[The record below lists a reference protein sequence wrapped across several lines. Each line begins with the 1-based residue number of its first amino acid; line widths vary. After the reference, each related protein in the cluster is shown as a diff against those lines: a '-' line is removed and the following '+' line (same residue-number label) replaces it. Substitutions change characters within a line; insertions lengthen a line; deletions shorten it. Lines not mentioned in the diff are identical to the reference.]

1 MTVLTGRPLSWAI
14 TATAGCG
21 FLLFGYDQGVMSGLL
36 SGAAFIKQFP
46 EIDTTPSGTGS
57 SSLQGT
63 VVAIYEIASAYTI
76 PHMIVG
82 RIVAG
87 LGNGMNTSTIPVWHS
102 ELMQAKKRGKGLAI
116 ELAINIFGVMTAYWV
131 DYGFSYVNS
140 GAQFRVPLALQI
152 VFAVVTFAG
161 ILFLPESPR
170 WLIAHERHSEA
181 RHILWALE
189 MDPNSITESD
199 PAINRQISEIQ
210 NAVNEERA
218 ATEGRSKTALLKN
231 GPQKFRHRVLLGIG
245 GQFMQQLSG
254 INLITYYAPV
264 IFENSVKLSHNLALL
279 LAGFNGV
286 AYFFSSLIPIW
297 IIDRLGRRKLMLFA
311 AAGQCACMAIL
322 AGTVSSGTK
331 AGGVV
336 AIVMLFLFNFFFA
349 VGLLA
354 IPWLLPA
361 EYAPLAIRT
370 RAASLATAS
379 NWIFTFLVVEITP
392 VSINSIG
399 WKTYIYFAVFNFFFI
414 PLIWF
419 FYPETQNLSLEQIDK
434 LFTGEKVIIHWHPS
448 MGSIAGAEHSPE
460 AGSTDGDK
468 ISEQENCRLGP
479 NQPRKELCHKVE
491 VPFGV
496 VQISQGAQEPAASTV
511 ADDTK
516 NIPDIMPEISKA
528 KQNNAPSKDQDQDT
542 PQISEYMAS
551 IDRAH
556 SSTSQHSFH
565 RSPYNNISFAICE
578 DGYMP
583 MDTMS
588 DSELPPN
595 HEHATIHGSTPQS
608 QPMYND
614 IQHNNLPEADP
625 IFHTGEVAAELLAL
639 RYTRHPDS
647 QQDQEPL
654 PINIR
659 QPENDNMHPP
669 ARQRIFNEPSFDNQ
683 LFDSSQGIFLP
694 GSAYRELHTTLR
706 NHIIHTARSNAPT
719 RSGTP
724 ESQPNLGPFPQETV
738 RPQGDSLPNDNCLS
752 YSETHKPPE
761 LTPHREYILWKNYI
775 DELAPWLDKFDN
787 QRHFEFK
794 LPIMAKSSPQLKYSI
809 LALSARQLERKNPLL
824 PSSESLALYQEA
836 IHLLLPE
843 LHTKNTEVMASCVI
857 LCVLEMMSCSPKEWR
872 RHLDGC
878 ANLIEAIR
886 IHGFVGEVEQALF
899 WCFARMDVC
908 GGLISQEETL
918 IPLNRWTS
926 GRDAWEDHNLFRNP
940 SNTFDVWANYSV
952 FICASVLHLLNSNR
966 TSQFDISRPQNQQDG
981 YAIRWQKLYDI
992 LQSWYTDR
1000 PEEMKPLLAIPVV
1013 AEDFQ
1018 NPFPTVLYGNGS
1030 AISGNQLYHTSTLMM
1045 LQVKPKGTNL
1055 GKQSRSILWHAR
1067 QICAISESN
1076 THHGSWTNSVQP
1088 LWIAGKVMSHPSE
1101 HSAILRIL
1109 ERIEKETGWDTKWRV
1124 DDLKEYWGDLDD

>member
-63 VVAIYEIASAYTI
+63 VVAIYEIGCFFGAIFCFMFGERLGRRNCIMLGCIVLSIGAALQASAYTI

-131 DYGFSYVNS
+131 DYGFSYVSS

-199 PAINRQISEIQ
+199 PAINRQILEIQ

-448 MGSIAGAEHSPE
+448 MGSIAGTEHSPE

-468 ISEQENCRLGP
+468 ISEQE
-479 NQPRKELCHKVE
+479 
-491 VPFGV
+491 
-496 VQISQGAQEPAASTV
+496 
-511 ADDTK
+511 
-516 NIPDIMPEISKA
+516 IPDIMPEISKA

-542 PQISEYMAS
+542 PQSSEYMAS
-551 IDRAH
+551 TDRAH

-588 DSELPPN
+588 DSELTPN

-608 QPMYND
+608 QPMYSD
-614 IQHNNLPEADP
+614 IQHSNLSEADP

-659 QPENDNMHPP
+659 QPENDNMHPQ
-669 ARQRIFNEPSFDNQ
+669 ARQRIFNEPIFDNQ
-683 LFDSSQGIFLP
+683 LFG
-694 GSAYRELHTTLR
+694 
-706 NHIIHTARSNAPT
+706 
-719 RSGTP
+719 
-724 ESQPNLGPFPQETV
+724 
-738 RPQGDSLPNDNCLS
+738 
-752 YSETHKPPE
+752 
-761 LTPHREYILWKNYI
+761 
-775 DELAPWLDKFDN
+775 
-787 QRHFEFK
+787 
-794 LPIMAKSSPQLKYSI
+794 
-809 LALSARQLERKNPLL
+809 
-824 PSSESLALYQEA
+824 
-836 IHLLLPE
+836 
-843 LHTKNTEVMASCVI
+843 
-857 LCVLEMMSCSPKEWR
+857 SPKEWR

-966 TSQFDISRPQNQQDG
+966 TSHCDISRPQNQQDG
-981 YAIRWQKLYDI
+981 YALRWQKLYDI

-1045 LQVKPKGTNL
+1045 LQVKPKGINL

>member
-1 MTVLTGRPLSWAI
+1 MLGCIVLSI
-14 TATAGCG
+14 
-21 FLLFGYDQGVMSGLL
+21 
-36 SGAAFIKQFP
+36 GAA
-46 EIDTTPSGTGS
+46 
-57 SSLQGT
+57 LQ
-63 VVAIYEIASAYTI
+63 ASAYTI

-87 LGNGMNTSTIPVWHS
+87 LGNGINTSTIPVWHS

-140 GAQFRVPLALQI
+140 AAQFRVPLALQI
-152 VFAVVTFAG
+152 VFAFVTFAG

-189 MDPNSITESD
+189 MDPNSIIESD
-199 PAINRQISEIQ
+199 PAINKQISEIQ

-468 ISEQENCRLGP
+468 ISEQE
-479 NQPRKELCHKVE
+479 
-491 VPFGV
+491 
-496 VQISQGAQEPAASTV
+496 IS
-511 ADDTK
+511 D
-516 NIPDIMPEISKA
+516 
-528 KQNNAPSKDQDQDT
+528 KQNNAPSEDKDQDT
-542 PQISEYMAS
+542 PQSSEYAAS
-551 IDRAH
+551 TDRAH

-565 RSPYNNISFAICE
+565 RSPYNNISFTVCE

-595 HEHATIHGSTPQS
+595 HEDATIHGSTPQS
-608 QPMYND
+608 QPIYND
-614 IQHNNLPEADP
+614 IQQNNLPEADP

-647 QQDQEPL
+647 QQQEEPL

-659 QPENDNMHPP
+659 QPENENMHPP
-669 ARQRIFNEPSFDNQ
+669 ARQRIFNEPIFDDQ

-694 GSAYRELHTTLR
+694 GSA
-706 NHIIHTARSNAPT
+706 
-719 RSGTP
+719 
-724 ESQPNLGPFPQETV
+724 
-738 RPQGDSLPNDNCLS
+738 
-752 YSETHKPPE
+752 
-761 LTPHREYILWKNYI
+761 
-775 DELAPWLDKFDN
+775 
-787 QRHFEFK
+787 
-794 LPIMAKSSPQLKYSI
+794 
-809 LALSARQLERKNPLL
+809 
-824 PSSESLALYQEA
+824 
-836 IHLLLPE
+836 
-843 LHTKNTEVMASCVI
+843 
-857 LCVLEMMSCSPKEWR
+857 
-872 RHLDGC
+872 
-878 ANLIEAIR
+878 
-886 IHGFVGEVEQALF
+886 
-899 WCFARMDVC
+899 
-908 GGLISQEETL
+908 
-918 IPLNRWTS
+918 
-926 GRDAWEDHNLFRNP
+926 
-940 SNTFDVWANYSV
+940 
-952 FICASVLHLLNSNR
+952 
-966 TSQFDISRPQNQQDG
+966 
-981 YAIRWQKLYDI
+981 
-992 LQSWYTDR
+992 

-1045 LQVKPKGTNL
+1045 LQVKPKGMNL

>member
-1 MTVLTGRPLSWAI
+1 M
-14 TATAGCG
+14 
-21 FLLFGYDQGVMSGLL
+21 
-36 SGAAFIKQFP
+36 
-46 EIDTTPSGTGS
+46 EI
-57 SSLQGT
+57 
-63 VVAIYEIASAYTI
+63 
-76 PHMIVG
+76 
-82 RIVAG
+82 
-87 LGNGMNTSTIPVWHS
+87 
-102 ELMQAKKRGKGLAI
+102 I
-116 ELAINIFGVMTAYWV
+116 ELQT
-131 DYGFSYVNS
+131 
-140 GAQFRVPLALQI
+140 R
-152 VFAVVTFAG
+152 
-161 ILFLPESPR
+161 PE
-170 WLIAHERHSEA
+170 
-181 RHILWALE
+181 
-189 MDPNSITESD
+189 
-199 PAINRQISEIQ
+199 
-210 NAVNEERA
+210 
-218 ATEGRSKTALLKN
+218 
-231 GPQKFRHRVLLGIG
+231 
-245 GQFMQQLSG
+245 
-254 INLITYYAPV
+254 
-264 IFENSVKLSHNLALL
+264 
-279 LAGFNGV
+279 
-286 AYFFSSLIPIW
+286 
-297 IIDRLGRRKLMLFA
+297 
-311 AAGQCACMAIL
+311 
-322 AGTVSSGTK
+322 
-331 AGGVV
+331 
-336 AIVMLFLFNFFFA
+336 
-349 VGLLA
+349 
-354 IPWLLPA
+354 
-361 EYAPLAIRT
+361 
-370 RAASLATAS
+370 
-379 NWIFTFLVVEITP
+379 P
-392 VSINSIG
+392 VSEGI
-399 WKTYIYFAVFNFFFI
+399 V
-414 PLIWF
+414 P
-419 FYPETQNLSLEQIDK
+419 Q
-434 LFTGEKVIIHWHPS
+434 GESSVRS
-448 MGSIAGAEHSPE
+448 
-460 AGSTDGDK
+460 
-468 ISEQENCRLGP
+468 RP
-479 NQPRKELCHKVE
+479 NQPRRTRTGCVNCRRRHKKCDERRPKCDSCHHRRELCAWGTDIRFKAVHPNSLAIE
-491 VPFGV
+491 NPS
-496 VQISQGAQEPAASTV
+496 IRHP
-511 ADDTK
+511 
-516 NIPDIMPEISKA
+516 IPDIMPEISKA

-542 PQISEYMAS
+542 PQSSEYMAS
-551 IDRAH
+551 TDRAH

-588 DSELPPN
+588 DSELTPN

-608 QPMYND
+608 QPMYSD
-614 IQHNNLPEADP
+614 IQHSNLSEADP

-659 QPENDNMHPP
+659 QPENDNMHPQ
-669 ARQRIFNEPSFDNQ
+669 ARQRIFNEPIFDNQ

-706 NHIIHTARSNAPT
+706 NHIIHTARSNAAT

-724 ESQPNLGPFPQETV
+724 ESQPNPGPFSQETV
-738 RPQGDSLPNDNCLS
+738 RPQGDGLPNDNCLS

-761 LTPHREYILWKNYI
+761 LTPNREYILWKNYI

-843 LHTKNTEVMASCVI
+843 LHTRNTEVMASCVI

-966 TSQFDISRPQNQQDG
+966 TSHFDISRPQNQQDG
-981 YAIRWQKLYDI
+981 YALRWQKLYDI

-1045 LQVKPKGTNL
+1045 LQVKPKGINL